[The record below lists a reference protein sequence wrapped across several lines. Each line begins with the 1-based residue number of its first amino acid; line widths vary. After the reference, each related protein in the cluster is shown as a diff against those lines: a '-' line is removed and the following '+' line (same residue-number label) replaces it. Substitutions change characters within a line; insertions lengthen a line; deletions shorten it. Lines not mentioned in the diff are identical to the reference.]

1 MSEASDDRTDN
12 ASTAA
17 DGDGEKRSPTPDGE
31 DGPATDE
38 SEVDPAED
46 LEALRRQVDEKYD
59 FDDFRPADMAEMTAD
74 EWDVAFDPDTWITGI
89 ALLDRVEQDLK
100 SRIATREVFAV
111 LERLNDEEGP
121 RLLAYSDE
129 GYATVYPDGSVE
141 GRGTVLRDVKP
152 TVALCSMEEYTP
164 QEPPERYE
172 LPSPE
177 EVTEQSGELGNLMLQ
192 IIAAGQILAG
202 LAAIVAWALPGF
214 IDRGNL
220 VVLLLAG
227 VFIAIGLFLFMTV
240 ANARLSDRFRSEQY
254 RNRLRAVQLEGGE
267 RPEMV
272 PPREPDNA
280 EGNEPIS
287 RD

>member
-1 MSEASDDRTDN
+1 MSEASDDRTDD

-17 DGDGEKRSPTPDGE
+17 DGDGETRSPPTDRE
-31 DGPATDE
+31 DGPTDDE
-38 SEVDPAED
+38 SEPSPADD
-46 LEALRRQVDEKYD
+46 LEALRREVDEKYD
-59 FDDFRPADMAEMTAD
+59 FDDFRPADMAKMTAE

-89 ALLDRVEQDLK
+89 ELLDRVEQDLK

-111 LERLNDEEGP
+111 LERLSDEEGP

-267 RPEMV
+267 RPEML
-272 PPREPDNA
+272 PSQEPDST